1 MARETIDAPT
11 TGERRF
17 TMTYEEFLEW
27 ADEDTRAE
35 WVDGE
40 VIVSVPPKPL
50 HALVTEFLLP
60 LLSLYVRLFKLGQVL
75 SAPVEM
81 RLPSVPSSR
90 EPDLLFLRREHLDRL
105 TPDRIEGPADLVV
118 EIVSDESTTRDR
130 IEKRAE
136 YEAAGV
142 PEYWLL
148 DPRPGQQQAVFYR
161 LTPEGTYAAVPLD
174 AEGRYSS
181 VVLPGFWLRPAWLW
195 REPLPDPLAI
205 MKQIAPDALRNFVL
219 APDPDPDGESD
230 D

>member
-1 MARETIDAPT
+1 MAREIVDAPV

-17 TMTYEEFLEW
+17 RMSYDEFLAW
-27 ADEDTRAE
+27 ADEDSHAE
-35 WVDGE
+35 WGDGE
-40 VIVSVPPKPL
+40 VLVSVPPKPL

-60 LLSLYVRLFKLGQVL
+60 LLSLDVRLFKLGQVL
-75 SAPVEM
+75 AAPVEM

-118 EIVSDESTTRDR
+118 EIVSDDSTTRDR
-130 IEKRAE
+130 VEKRAE

-148 DPRPGQQQAVFYR
+148 DLRPGQQQAVFYR
-161 LTPEGTYAAVPLD
+161 LTPEVTYAEVPLD
-174 AEGRYSS
+174 AEGRYASL
-181 VVLPGFWLRPAWLW
+181 VLPGFWLRPAWLW

-205 MKQIAPDALRNFVL
+205 VKLIAPDALRRFVL
-219 APDPDPDGESD
+219 EPNPDPGGGSDG
-230 D
+230 